1 MEGNCR
7 INGEKQNTPLY
18 RKLAEDDQ
26 VETFLTKEEG
36 DKIGIIYIQ
45 FDDEFEDRQEKCRY
59 FTEKMREMG
68 DGQGEHPEL
77 TEHSCFTFAPL
88 PVE

>member
-1 MEGNCR
+1 M
-7 INGEKQNTPLY
+7 Y
-18 RKLAEDDQ
+18 
-26 VETFLTKEEG
+26 V
-36 DKIGIIYIQ
+36 Q

-77 TEHSCFTFAPL
+77 AEHPNFTFAPM